1 MFKKLKADG
10 TYPIWIIFFF
20 IIISPISLSYKN
32 LNDYSFSVVGGT
44 FDYISTGYLFTLPIS
59 FFFIIPFVILGLRH
73 FKKDLDIFLFS
84 LFILFTCIFSF
95 VFIKDLSYFVLIAK
109 IITPIFLLLG
119 FEMYFKKKFLN
130 IKKKNFLKIINN
142 SNRKIALAL
151 IIVFFISIINPIYLE
166 NKFYWLTDKIAI
178 YDFFQYYPLIF
189 ILLLGVLASNNQ
201 RYIILLIYLFCF
213 YLSTWSSNLT
223 FYFLLILYGFY
234 HIFSFLIARKLK
246 NQVIL
251 SKIVLYL
258 VLIFFIFYPVI
269 VATFFSEF
277 FNMKIFLGNAS
288 ITSRLNAIYSFFIN
302 MSILDFITPF
312 RLDTKISS
320 KFYHNELVV
329 LLSTLGIF
337 GTFLFFKIFFKRIF
351 YISKYFPQISIA
363 ISFVAFLSG
372 IILTP
377 ILHPYTSFI
386 LCYIISYYFVI
397 SKLRSE

>member
-32 LNDYSFSVVGGT
+32 LNDYSFSVVGA
-44 FDYISTGYLFTLPIS
+44 FDSVSSGYLFTLPIS

-84 LFILFTCIFSF
+84 LFILITCIFSF
-95 VFIKDLSYFVLIAK
+95 LFVKDLSYFVLIAK
-109 IITPIFLLLG
+109 IITPIFLLFG
-119 FEMYFKKKFLN
+119 FEIYFKKKFLN

-201 RYIILLIYLFCF
+201 RYIILLIYPFCF
-213 YLSTWSSNLT
+213 YLSTWSANLT

-234 HIFSFLIARKLK
+234 HIFSFLIAREFK

-269 VATFFSEF
+269 VATFFSEL
-277 FNMKIFLGNAS
+277 FNMKIFLGNVS
-288 ITSRLNAIYSFFIN
+288 IISRLNAIYLFFTN
-302 MSILDFITPF
+302 MSILDFIIPF

-320 KFYHNELVV
+320 KYYHNELIV

-363 ISFVAFLSG
+363 ISFTVFLSG
-372 IILTP
+372 IISTP

-386 LCYIISYYFVI
+386 LCYIISYYYVI

>member
-32 LNDYSFSVVGGT
+32 LNDYSFSVLGGT
-44 FDYISTGYLFTLPIS
+44 DSYISTGYLFTLPIS
-59 FFFIIPFVILGLRH
+59 FFFIIPFVIFGLLN
-73 FKKDLDIFLFS
+73 FKKDLDIFLF
-84 LFILFTCIFSF
+84 LVFIIFTCIFSF
-95 VFIKDLSYFVLIAK
+95 VFIKNLHYFVLLAK
-109 IITPIFLLLG
+109 IITPIFLLFG
-119 FEMYFKKKFLN
+119 FEIYFKKKFLN

-151 IIVFFISIINPIYLE
+151 MIVFFISIISPIYLE
-166 NKFYWLTDKIAI
+166 SKFYWLTDKIVI
-178 YDFFQYYPLIF
+178 YDFFQYYSLIF

-201 RYIILLIYLFCF
+201 RYIILLIYFFCF
-213 YLSTWSSNLT
+213 YLSTWSANIT

-234 HIFSFLIARKLK
+234 YIFSTLAGRELK
-246 NQVIL
+246 YQAIL
-251 SKIVLYL
+251 SKIILYISL
-258 VLIFFIFYPVI
+258 VFIIFYPVI
-269 VATFFSEF
+269 ITTFFSEIS
-277 FNMKIFLGNAS
+277 NMKIFLGNVP
-288 ITSRLNAIYSFFIN
+288 ITSRFYAIYLFFTN

-320 KFYHNELVV
+320 KYYHNELVV
-329 LLSTLGIF
+329 ILSTLGIF

-363 ISFVAFLSG
+363 IFFVAFLSG
-372 IILTP
+372 VVSTP
-377 ILHPYTSFI
+377 IVHPYTSFI
-386 LCYIISYYFVI
+386 LCYIISYYYVI